1 MMSCP
6 LPRPTPP
13 RQHLALL
20 ALGGAAWLSAMSIPA
35 WSQTVLPQQAST
47 EALPEGEA
55 TQNAKARKAGEDGL
69 EYGGI
74 VSAQTLTGLGHAFFV
89 RFSEGWSQFDD
100 VDDKVVL
107 VKERP
112 SPRGG
117 TEMQV
122 WISEDL
128 LMKTPLPRNHASVL
142 AASERAVEF
151 VHQRL
156 QETQLQALLFNDP
169 DLAKSGY

>member
-1 MMSCP
+1 MNTMMRSSGVW
-6 LPRPTPP
+6 
-13 RQHLALL
+13 RQGSLAILGTVCLCLSTSL
-20 ALGGAAWLSAMSIPA
+20 AWCQTMPA
-35 WSQTVLPQQAST
+35 QQVSTDPQ
-47 EALPEGEA
+47 PEGEA
-55 TQNAKARKAGEDGL
+55 PQRATPRKVGEDGL

-74 VSAQTLTGLGHAFFV
+74 VSAQTLTGSGHAFFV

-128 LMKTPLPRNHASVL
+128 LMKTPLPRNHVSVL

-151 VHQRL
+151 VHQRV